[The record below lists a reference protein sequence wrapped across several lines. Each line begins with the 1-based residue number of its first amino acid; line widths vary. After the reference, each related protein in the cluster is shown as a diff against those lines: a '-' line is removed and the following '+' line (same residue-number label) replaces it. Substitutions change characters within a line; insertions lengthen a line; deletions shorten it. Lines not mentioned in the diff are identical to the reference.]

1 MTTTEQ
7 VKPVWKCR
15 VEGCGYTAAPT
26 EKGYNKVRGHQLA
39 HKSLAKEKK
48 GFCLI
53 DENSGEILAK
63 TLTEAVEKGLI
74 EVKPSK
80 PEEKVTAPKP
90 EEQEPELG
98 KPEEKKGEK
107 GEPPEEPEKPG
118 EPEKAEKPEELTAPQ
133 VSREGIFRYTITLP
147 ADAFVLFNIAKAYG
161 LEKDSDKLFDEW
173 VWDCIKKRFEK
184 DYGKQLVLAPVEV

>member
-26 EKGYNKVRGHQLA
+26 EEGYNKVRGHQLA
-39 HKSLAKEKK
+39 HKSMPKEKK
-48 GFCLI
+48 GSCLI
-53 DENSGEILAK
+53 DENTGKILTEKLA
-63 TLTEAVEKGLI
+63 EAVEKGFMKA
-74 EVKPSK
+74 EP
-80 PEEKVTAPKP
+80 PKP

-107 GEPPEEPEKPG
+107 GKPPEEPEKPG

-147 ADAFVLFNIAKAYG
+147 ADAFVLFNIAKTFG
-161 LEKDSDKLFDEW
+161 LEPDSDKLFDEW
-173 VWDCIKKRFEK
+173 LWDCIRWRFEK
-184 DYGKQLVLAPVEV
+184 DYKRRLVLAPVEV

>member
-15 VEGCGYTAAPT
+15 AEGCGYTAAPT
-26 EKGYNKVRGHQLA
+26 EEGYHKVRGHQLA
-39 HKSLAKEKK
+39 HKSMPKEKR

-53 DENSGEILAK
+53 DENTGKILAEK
-63 TLTEAVEKGLI
+63 LAEAVEKGFMKA
-74 EVKPSK
+74 EPPKPK
-80 PEEKVTAPKP
+80 PPKVPAPKP

-98 KPEEKKGEK
+98 KLEEKKGE
-107 GEPPEEPEKPG
+107 EEPG
-118 EPEKAEKPEELTAPQ
+118 EAEKPEELTKPQ

-161 LEKDSDKLFDEW
+161 LETDSDKLFDEW
-173 VWDCIKKRFEK
+173 VWDCIRWRFEK
-184 DYGKQLVLAPVEV
+184 DYKRQLVLAPVEV